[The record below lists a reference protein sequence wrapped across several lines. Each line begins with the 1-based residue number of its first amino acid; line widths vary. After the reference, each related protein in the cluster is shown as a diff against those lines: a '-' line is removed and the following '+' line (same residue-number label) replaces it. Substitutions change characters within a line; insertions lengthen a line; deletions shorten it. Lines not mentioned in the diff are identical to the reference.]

1 MALPRTVAARDAVA
15 DLMSYPWQS
24 NPSVDKSDLLNQL
37 RIDRSAPT
45 AVKSSRVPW
54 VLGVAVALLAVAG
67 IGWLVFGRSQALEVQ
82 VAPVRALSTAPTQG
96 SVLDATGYITARR
109 LATVSAKVTGRVKT
123 VSIEEGMRVEEGQ
136 VLATLDDTD
145 EQAARALSAAR
156 LESARSQLAEI
167 RTNLENAERE
177 AQRQDELV
185 ARKLASRQSVD
196 NARTLAQ
203 ALRARLASAE
213 RDVVVA
219 ERSLAIAD
227 LDLDN
232 TIVRA
237 PFAGVVTVKAAQPGE
252 IISPLS
258 AGGGFTRT
266 GIGTIVD
273 MESLEIQVDV
283 NENFIN
289 RVVAG
294 QPVEATL
301 NAYPD
306 WKIPASVIAIIPTAD
321 RSKATVKVRIAITER
336 DARIVP
342 DMGVRVAFLEERK
355 PEAAAAEPPKGVLVP
370 RAALRREGEEDV
382 VYVFAA
388 DRLARRVVELGSIT
402 AGDARQ
408 VLSGVAAGDRVVTA
422 PADGLADG
430 ATATVKP

>member
-1 MALPRTVAARDAVA
+1 VE
-15 DLMSYPWQS
+15 
-24 NPSVDKSDLLNQL
+24 KSDLLNQL
-37 RIDRSAPT
+37 RIDRSTPAP
-45 AVKSSRVPW
+45 AASSRWPLLIGIALAV
-54 VLGVAVALLAVAG
+54 VAVVA
-67 IGWLVFGRSQALEVQ
+67 IGWFVFGRGQALEVQ
-82 VAPVRALSTAPTQG
+82 VAPVRALATAPTQG
-96 SVLDATGYITARR
+96 SVLDATGYITPRR

-123 VSIEEGMRVEEGQ
+123 VSIEEGKRVEEGQ

-156 LESARSQLAEI
+156 LDAARSQLAEI
-167 RTNLENAERE
+167 RSNLENAERE
-177 AQRQDELV
+177 ALRQDELV
-185 ARKLASRQSVD
+185 ARKLASRQAAD
-196 NARTLAQ
+196 NARTAAQ
-203 ALRARLASAE
+203 GLRARLASAE

-219 ERSLAIAD
+219 QRSLAIAD

-273 MESLEIQVDV
+273 MDSLEIQVDV

-382 VYVFAA
+382 VYVFAG
-388 DRLARRVVELGSIT
+388 DRLARRVVQLGSIT

-408 VLSGVAAGDRVVTA
+408 VLAGVAVGDRVVTA
-422 PADGLADG
+422 PAQGLADG
-430 ATATVKP
+430 AAATLKP

>member
-1 MALPRTVAARDAVA
+1 VE
-15 DLMSYPWQS
+15 
-24 NPSVDKSDLLNQL
+24 KSDLLNQL
-37 RIDRSAPT
+37 RIDRSAPAAAPAST
-45 AVKSSRVPW
+45 RTPL
-54 VLGVAVALLAVAG
+54 VLGGVMAALVLGGVGVWLFARDGALAVET
-67 IGWLVFGRSQALEVQ
+67 R
-82 VAPVRALSTAPTQG
+82 PVRAIASAPVQA

-123 VSIEEGMRVEEGQ
+123 LSIEEGMRVEEGQ
-136 VLATLDDTD
+136 VLATLDATD

-156 LESARSQLAEI
+156 LDAARSQLAEI
-167 RTNLENAERE
+167 RANLANAERE
-177 AQRQDELV
+177 AKRQDDLV
-185 ARKLASRQSVD
+185 ARKLASAQAAD
-196 NARTLAQ
+196 AARTTVA

-213 RDVVVA
+213 REVVVA

-273 MESLEIQVDV
+273 MDSLEIQVDV

-289 RVVAG
+289 RVMPG

-306 WKIPASVIAIIPTAD
+306 WKIPAEVIAIIPTAD
-321 RSKATVKVRIAITER
+321 RSKATVKVRIALKEK

-355 PEAAAAEPPKGVLVP
+355 ADAAPAEAPKGVLVP
-370 RAALRREGEEDV
+370 RAALRREGSEDV
-382 VYVFAA
+382 AYVLA
-388 DRLARRVVELGSIT
+388 DGRLARRVVQVGALT
-402 AGDARQ
+402 AGEARQ
-408 VLSGVAAGDRVVTA
+408 VLDGVAAGERVVVA

-430 ATATVKP
+430 APAAEKTP

>member
-1 MALPRTVAARDAVA
+1 M
-15 DLMSYPWQS
+15 
-24 NPSVDKSDLLNQL
+24 DKSELLNQL
-37 RIDRSAPT
+37 RIDRSAT
-45 AVKSSRVPW
+45 APAASSDRSPLRW
-54 VLGVAVALLAVAG
+54 AGILAVLLLAGGGWWMLAG
-67 IGWLVFGRSQALEVQ
+67 DGALAVETQPARAISGAPAQA
-82 VAPVRALSTAPTQG
+82 

-156 LESARSQLAEI
+156 LDAARSQLAEI
-167 RTNLENAERE
+167 RANLDNAERE
-177 AQRQDELV
+177 AKRQEDLV
-185 ARKLASRQSVD
+185 AKRLASAQAAD
-196 NARTLAQ
+196 AARTQAS
-203 ALRARLASAE
+203 ALRARLDSAQRE
-213 RDVVVA
+213 VAVA
-219 ERSLAIAD
+219 ERALAIAD

-273 MESLEIQVDV
+273 MDSLEIQVDV

-289 RVVAG
+289 RVVPG

-306 WKIPASVIAIIPTAD
+306 WKIPAEVIAIIPTAD
-321 RSKATVKVRIAITER
+321 RSKATVKVRIAIKEK
-336 DARIVP
+336 DPRIVP
-342 DMGVRVAFLEERK
+342 DMGVRTAFLEERK
-355 PEAAAAEPPKGVLVP
+355 ADAAPVEPPKGVFVP
-370 RAALRREGEEDV
+370 RAALRREGDADV
-382 VYVFAA
+382 AYVLA
-388 DRLARRVVELGSIT
+388 DGRLSRRVVTLGGLT

-408 VLSGVAAGDRVVTA
+408 VIEGVAAGERVVTA
-422 PADGLADG
+422 PAEGLADG
-430 ATATVKP
+430 AAAAEKP

>member
-15 DLMSYPWQS
+15 DLWSCSRRSKPA
-24 NPSVDKSDLLNQL
+24 VEKSDLLNQL
-37 RIDRSAPT
+37 RIDRSASVPAKASRT
-45 AVKSSRVPW
+45 PWLLGAAAVLV
-54 VLGVAVALLAVAG
+54 VGAG
-67 IGWLVFGRSQALEVQ
+67 IGWMVLGRSQALEVQ
-82 VAPVRALSTAPTQG
+82 VAAVRALSGVPAQA

-123 VSIEEGMRVEEGQ
+123 VTIEEGMRVEAGQ

-167 RTNLENAERE
+167 RTNLANAERE

-185 ARKLASRQSVD
+185 ARKLASRQAVD
-196 NARTLAQ
+196 NARTQAQ

-355 PEAAAAEPPKGVLVP
+355 PDAPVAEPPKGVLVP
-370 RAALRREGEEDV
+370 RAALRREDAEDV
-382 VYVFAA
+382 VYVLAEG
-388 DRLARRVVELGSIT
+388 RLARRVVQAGSIT

-408 VLSGVAAGDRVVTA
+408 VLTGVVAGERVVTA
-422 PADGLADG
+422 PAEGLADG
-430 ATATVKP
+430 AAAVEKK

>member
-1 MALPRTVAARDAVA
+1 LPRA
-15 DLMSYPWQS
+15 DGTLCDTSRFPFRRRTT
-24 NPSVDKSDLLNQL
+24 VDKSDLLNQL
-37 RIDRSAPT
+37 RIDRSAAAAAPS
-45 AVKSSRVPW
+45 SSRTPL
-54 VLGVAVALLAVAG
+54 VLGGVLAVLLLAGGAV
-67 IGWLVFGRSQALEVQ
+67 WLSGRHDAVVVETQ
-82 VAPVRALSTAPTQG
+82 VARAIAGAPASA
-96 SVLDATGYITARR
+96 SVLDATGYVTARR
-109 LATVSAKVTGRVKT
+109 QATVSAKVTGRVRT
-123 VSIEEGMRVEEGQ
+123 VLIEEGMRVGEGQ

-156 LESARSQLAEI
+156 LDAARSQLAEI
-167 RTNLENAERE
+167 RANLANAERE
-177 AQRQDELV
+177 AKRQDDLV
-185 ARKLASRQSVD
+185 ARRLASAQAAD
-196 NARTLAQ
+196 AARTAAA

-219 ERSLAIAD
+219 ERALAIAD
-227 LDLDN
+227 LDLEN

-273 MESLEIQVDV
+273 MDSLEIQVDV

-289 RVVAG
+289 RVVPG

-306 WKIPASVIAIIPTAD
+306 WKIPAEVIAIIPTAD
-321 RSKATVKVRIAITER
+321 RSKATVKVRIAIKEK
-336 DARIVP
+336 DARILP
-342 DMGVRVAFLEERK
+342 DMGVRTAFLEERK
-355 PEAAAAEPPKGVLVP
+355 PDAAPAEPPKGVFVP
-370 RAALRREGEEDV
+370 RAALRREGGVDV
-382 VYVFAA
+382 AYVLSGGK
-388 DRLARRVVELGSIT
+388 LARRTVVLGGLT

-408 VLSGVAAGDRVVTA
+408 VLEGVAAGERVVIA

-430 ATATVKP
+430 MAAAEKP